1 MDCNWTSPTSGN
13 LTWQVDNVYI
23 FGDDDSENGS
33 RLTINWDEFEKL
45 PGDVVFASCIGEF
58 YDKNGTWAGM
68 SQVRKCLSN
77 FEYLFADPR
86 LIRRRLSYYM
96 FQWKCRILQLFK
108 RL

>member
-58 YDKNGTWAGM
+58 YDKNRTWAGM
-68 SQVRKCLSN
+68 SQVRKWLSN
-77 FEYLFADPR
+77 FWIF
-86 LIRRRLSYYM
+86 I
-96 FQWKCRILQLFK
+96 
-108 RL
+108 